1 MASPSILDLNSL
13 LAPIADDAPTGA
25 DIRTDTTPGSIYYLI
40 KDARTAARAAERQSA
55 AGDTEARADWRPVL
69 KHGEIALAQKTKDLE
84 IAAYMIEALVR
95 VHGFAGL
102 RDGLQLA
109 RGLVENFWD
118 GLYPLPDEDGMDTRV
133 APISSLSGDEA
144 EGVLI
149 QPIAMAPITDGSGD
163 GPYALFHYQ
172 QVAAMDQM
180 TDEEA
185 RARRA
190 EQSGVSRG
198 KIQQAASETSTEYFV
213 DLVDD
218 LKKCNEE
225 FDALCNALAERCDG
239 RGPPASNLR
248 DTLNACLDAVRDI
261 GRGKLPL
268 DGGGEP
274 AQEDSAGS
282 TAAAASGPPGAI
294 RTRDDALQTLLRVS
308 DFFRRTEPHNP
319 ISYALEQAVRW
330 SRMPLPDL
338 MMELIPDESARA
350 SLFRHIGIRP
360 PDTTG

>member
-1 MASPSILDLNSL
+1 MASPSVLDFDPL
-13 LAPIADDAPTGA
+13 LAPISDDAPAGT
-25 DIRTDTTPGSIYYLI
+25 DIRTDTSPGSIYYQI
-40 KDARTAARAAERQSA
+40 KDARTAARAAERQA
-55 AGDTEARADWRPVL
+55 ATGDAEARADWKPVL

-84 IAAYMIEALVR
+84 VAAYMIEALVR

-118 GLYPLPDEDGMDTRV
+118 GLYPLPDEDGLETRL
-133 APISSLSGDEA
+133 APIASLSGDEA

-149 QPIAMAPITDGSGD
+149 QPIAMVPLTDGSGD

-172 QVAAMDQM
+172 QAVAIDQM

-185 RARRA
+185 RARRM
-190 EQSGVSRG
+190 EQAGVSRS

-218 LKKCNEE
+218 LKKCSEE
-225 FDALCNALAERCDG
+225 FESLCSAFAERCDG
-239 RGPPASNLR
+239 RSPPASNLR
-248 DTLNACLDAVRDI
+248 DSLNACLDAVRDI

-268 DGGGEP
+268 EGGDTASP
-274 AQEDSAGS
+274 DSAPAESGGP
-282 TAAAASGPPGAI
+282 ASSGVPGTI

-308 DFFRRTEPHNP
+308 DYFRRSEPHNP

-338 MMELIPDESARA
+338 MMELIPDESARSA
-350 SLFRHIGIRP
+350 LFRHIGIRP
-360 PDTTG
+360 PDAT